1 MDCLAETTKL
11 IVGLGNPGRR
21 YAKTR
26 HNVGWMVLA
35 EARRRWGLA
44 DEGRKAFGGEVYDA
58 RRAAPDG
65 ASRRVMLFEPHMYMN
80 RSGEAVAGL
89 AAFYKADCRNL
100 LIVMD
105 DMDLPVGALRVRAR
119 GSAGGHK
126 GLDDVLRL
134 LGTQD
139 VPRLRLGIG
148 SPPPPMDAIDFV
160 LGAFDD
166 AELASIAPAVT
177 RAADAV
183 DDWIAWGIQAVMDKY
198 NRKVEPD

>member
-1 MDCLAETTKL
+1 MDSLAETTKL
-11 IVGLGNPGRR
+11 VVGLGNPGRR
-21 YAKTR
+21 YARTR

-35 EARRRWGLA
+35 EVRRRWGLA

-58 RRAAPDG
+58 RRAGPDG
-65 ASRRVMLFEPHMYMN
+65 ESRRVMLFEPHTYMN

-89 AAFYKADCRNL
+89 VTFYKADCRDL

-105 DMDLPVGALRVRAR
+105 DMDLPVGVLRARAR

-148 SPPPPMDAIDFV
+148 SPPSPMDAIDFV
-160 LGAFDD
+160 LGVFDD
-166 AELASIAPAVT
+166 AELALIAPAVT
-177 RAADAV
+177 QAADAV